1 MKLATLASFSVL
13 HYTYWHLLQGVRSPA
28 MEQLLSAIVSDLISR
43 ALSMAIQM
51 YRRSKA
57 EQTEQKLHSVLLRID
72 ATVEEAEG
80 RYITNHAMLR
90 QLEML
95 RQGMYQ
101 GHYMLDT
108 IRYRC
113 HGEDDVSGG
122 GAVALPRFSPAN
134 LFFPFLVTSNKE
146 NLRNTTIDAETVKKL
161 EKMLHSLEML
171 MGGMEEFALFL
182 KGYPRICS
190 QPYSNYLILD
200 KVMFGRQ
207 MEKETVLNFLLRP
220 DSAGDGKPGVLPI
233 VGLARVGKSTL
244 VEHVCLDERVRSYFS
259 SIIVFTGGNLNGA
272 NMTAL
277 RNSGVIKHQD
287 LTVTNP
293 SCGRSLVVIELDG
306 DMEEETWKRLCSSAA
321 SVMGQGS
328 KIIVTGRSEK
338 ITHFGTTQS
347 MRLKFLPQEAYWY
360 FFRTIAFGST
370 DPNDHPKLASL
381 CMEIAL
387 DYRGSFMAANIVGGL
402 LRANMNTHFWRKC
415 LRCVRDSI
423 NKHLLMFGEHPV
435 ELMLRDQPLYI
446 SRMSRTPQ
454 TIMVCKVY
462 QDRSFQHAVPKL
474 TLQDIV
480 AGCAADQ
487 AEFRT
492 VAWRSSVPPCYT
504 YLASCVSQTD
514 RYSMVSRKRPRREGL
529 I

>member
-1 MKLATLASFSVL
+1 
-13 HYTYWHLLQGVRSPA
+13 
-28 MEQLLSAIVSDLISR
+28 MEALLSAIASDLISR
-43 ALSMAIQM
+43 SLSMAIQM
-51 YRRSKA
+51 YRRSRA
-57 EQTEQKLHSVLLRID
+57 GETEQKLQQLQRVLLRID
-72 ATVEEAEG
+72 STVEEAEG
-80 RYITNHAMLR
+80 RYITNLAMLC

-113 HGEDDVSGG
+113 HGEDDEVSGG
-122 GAVALPRFSPAN
+122 LAVALPRFSPAK
-134 LFFPFLVTSNKE
+134 LFSPFPPVTSNKE
-146 NLRNTTIDAETVKKL
+146 NLRNTTIDAETVKKM
-161 EKMLHSLEML
+161 EKMFHSLEML
-171 MGGMEEFALFL
+171 MGTVEEFALFL
-182 KGYPRICS
+182 EGYPRICC
-190 QPYSNYLILD
+190 QPYSTYLILD

-306 DMEEETWKRLCSSAA
+306 DMEEETWRRLYSSVA
-321 SVMGQGS
+321 SVMGHGS

-338 ITHFGTTQS
+338 ITSFGTTQP
-347 MRLKFLPQEAYWY
+347 MRLKFLPQEAFWY
-360 FFRTIAFGST
+360 FFKTIAFGSAN
-370 DPNDHPKLASL
+370 PNDHPKLAPL
-381 CMEIAL
+381 CMEIAATFK
-387 DYRGSFMAANIVGGL
+387 GAFITANVVGGL
-402 LRANMNTHFWRKC
+402 MRANMNTQFWRRL
-415 LRCVRDSI
+415 LRLQRDFVS
-423 NKHLLMFGEHPV
+423 KHLVMFGEHPTQ
-435 ELMLRDQPLYI
+435 LLLRDQPVYVC
-446 SRMSRTPQ
+446 RMARTQQ
-454 TIMVCKVY
+454 TVMLCKVY
-462 QDRSFQHAVPKL
+462 QDCSFQLAVPKL

-480 AGCAADQ
+480 AGCTIDQ

-504 YLASCVSQTD
+504 YLASCASQTA
-514 RYSMVSRKRPRREGL
+514 RCSMVSRKRPRQARV
-529 I
+529 

>member
-1 MKLATLASFSVL
+1 
-13 HYTYWHLLQGVRSPA
+13 
-28 MEQLLSAIVSDLISR
+28 MEALLSAIASDLISR
-43 ALSMAIQM
+43 SLSMAIQM
-51 YRRSKA
+51 YRRSRA
-57 EQTEQKLHSVLLRID
+57 GETEQKLQQLQRVLLRID
-72 ATVEEAEG
+72 STVEEAEG
-80 RYITNHAMLR
+80 RYITNLAMLC

-113 HGEDDVSGG
+113 HGEDDEVSGG
-122 GAVALPRFSPAN
+122 LAVALPRFSPAK
-134 LFFPFLVTSNKE
+134 LFSPFPPVTSNKE
-146 NLRNTTIDAETVKKL
+146 NLRNTTIDAETVKKM

-171 MGGMEEFALFL
+171 MGTVEEFALFL
-182 KGYPRICS
+182 EGYPRICC
-190 QPYSNYLILD
+190 QPYSTYLILD

-220 DSAGDGKPGVLPI
+220 DGAGDGKPGVLPI

-306 DMEEETWKRLCSSAA
+306 DMEEETWKRLYSSAA

-338 ITHFGTTQS
+338 ITHFGTTQA